1 MTHNNEYCPKYKDK
15 VLPNEKGNCS
25 LCDEKLT
32 DITTTP
38 KLFSLTVKEDF
49 ENAGAEH
56 VIAKDPKEAEEKM
69 IKIIMEAKEY
79 TKEDVEDTYTI
90 SDIHELT
97 EIEGYKI
104 TLTKIQLFCH
114 WLGAIPTRC
123 KGTTLEIGGEKFYE
137 NIYCNIQNI

>member
-49 ENAGAEH
+49 ENTGAEH
-56 VIAKDPKEAEEKM
+56 VIAKDPKEAEEKIRQM
-69 IKIIMEAKEY
+69 NMELEKRVEEK
-79 TKEDVEDTYTI
+79 TKEI
-90 SDIHELT
+90 
-97 EIEGYKI
+97 
-104 TLTKIQLFCH
+104 IQS
-114 WLGAIPTRC
+114 
-123 KGTTLEIGGEKFYE
+123 EKKF
-137 NIYCNIQNI
+137 